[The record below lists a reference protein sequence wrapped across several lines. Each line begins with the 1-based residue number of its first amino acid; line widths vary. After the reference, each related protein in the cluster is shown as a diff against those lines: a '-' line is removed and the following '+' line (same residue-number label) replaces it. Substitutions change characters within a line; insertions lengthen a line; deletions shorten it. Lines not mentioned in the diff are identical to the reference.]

1 MADADVDVPRP
12 GEVTKLPLWYGNP
25 SKDTFLPLQWVER
38 VEKAKI
44 AGTWTDAQTMAFVY
58 LALRQNA
65 LIWWDSLNR
74 SGVST
79 LIWDEFKA
87 AFIQGYAATR
97 TARTAVVNLDIKQQP
112 TETVLDYYARIVKSV
127 DDLEALLPA
136 ARRVPGVNL
145 FHADIVA
152 LQGWAGA
159 PEASKNATAAAYM
172 KTGVTSAFNHLALQ
186 LFIANLRPNLREE
199 LMKNIPETLYD
210 AFTMAQDMEKIL
222 TEPKKQN
229 TFLSVQ
235 EVKVVESEEELM
247 LELAAVQ
254 TRVQNFRGRSQ
265 ARGRG
270 NKPGRGGHGGG
281 GGQAQG
287 QTGDYNKCRY
297 CSLFGHIQKFCHKRI
312 AAGAP
317 MVDKI
322 GKPYPAKISEIN
334 TQGREQLNH
343 STPPQQTQQQQGNHS
358 MAPGAMQN
366 QGAPNYFQHPTPGY
380 LSAAQG
386 APGFFMPPDFQN

>member
-1 MADADVDVPRP
+1 MADADVPRP
-12 GEVTKLPLWYGNP
+12 GEVTKLPLWHGNP

-44 AGTWTDAQTMAFVY
+44 AGTWTDDQTMAFVY

-65 LIWWDSLNR
+65 LIWWDSLKR

-87 AFIQGYAATR
+87 AFIQGYATTR
-97 TARTAVVNLDIKQQP
+97 TARTAIVNLDVKQQQQ
-112 TETVLDYYARIVKSV
+112 ETVLDYYSRIVKAV

-145 FHADIVA
+145 FHADILA
-152 LQGWAGA
+152 LEGWGAA
-159 PEASKNATAAAYM
+159 PEASKNATAGAYM
-172 KTGVTSAFNHLALQ
+172 RTGATSAFNHVALQ

-222 TEPKKQN
+222 TEPKKPG

-235 EVKVVESEEELM
+235 EVNVMENEEELM

-254 TRVQNFRGRSQ
+254 TRVQNFRGRGQ
-265 ARGRG
+265 TRGRG
-270 NKPGRGGHGGG
+270 GRGGGGRGG

-312 AAGAP
+312 AAKAP
-317 MVDKI
+317 MVDKA
-322 GKPYPAKISEIN
+322 GKPFPTKVSEVHPQGGEQQAQPA
-334 TQGREQLNH
+334 
-343 STPPQQTQQQQGNHS
+343 PPQQTQQQQGHHNGL
-358 MAPGAMQN
+358 APGAWQS
-366 QGAPNYFQHPTPGY
+366 QGAPVYFQHPTPGY
-380 LSAAQG
+380 LGPSQG
-386 APGFFMPPDFQN
+386 APGFFMPPDFHS